1 MLLFCRR
8 RAFLLEAA
16 DGRTQPSSQGLF
28 QPELIVPQRV
38 HGLPLW
44 IQRNMVTRH
53 AFTLGFLGNEV
64 GKKAFVARMR
74 SRGLAEIDAGERI
87 LKAPGGRLGSAHRT
101 PIASLLQ
108 ECELELKSFKKV
120 ALILRHGMPP
130 PGSLPP
136 NNGRSARASIFDTQ
150 YIKNDQDF
158 GRKETRK
165 VREKWLVADPLR
177 SLR

>member
-1 MLLFCRR
+1 
-8 RAFLLEAA
+8 
-16 DGRTQPSSQGLF
+16 
-28 QPELIVPQRV
+28 
-38 HGLPLW
+38 
-44 IQRNMVTRH
+44 
-53 AFTLGFLGNEV
+53 LGVLGNEV
-64 GKKAFVARMR
+64 GEEAFVARMR
-74 SRGLAEIDAGERI
+74 HRRLGEIEAGERI
-87 LKAPGGRLGSAHRT
+87 LETLRGRLGSAHRT
-101 PIASLLQ
+101 SIASLLQ
-108 ECELELKSFKKV
+108 ECELELKSFKNV